1 VLELL
6 LLALPCVSPEHRRH
20 NREKAGDSF
29 LRESERDSEAA
40 RCSHQLPSTYSC
52 HDLFVIEVLCTRG
65 LDTHHIHGLLQL
77 PSPNSAS
84 RKGRS

>member
-65 LDTHHIHGLLQL
+65 GYFENL
-77 PSPNSAS
+77 PLN
-84 RKGRS
+84 